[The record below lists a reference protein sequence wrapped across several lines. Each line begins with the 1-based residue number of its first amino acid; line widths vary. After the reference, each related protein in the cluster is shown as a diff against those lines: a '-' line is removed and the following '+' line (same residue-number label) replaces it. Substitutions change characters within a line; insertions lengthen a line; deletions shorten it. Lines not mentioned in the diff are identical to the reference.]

1 MDCKYAYLDPP
12 NEHILCRRESPP
24 VFGDKASYFHA
35 LCSCQEFC
43 LAKNCHKLSPD
54 WGECMKRK
62 ENPAPPAAKSTVKRK
77 IANRK

>member
-12 NEHILCRRESPP
+12 TEHILCRREPRP

-43 LAKNCHKLSPD
+43 PTKNCHKLSAG
-54 WGECMKRK
+54 WEACMKRK
-62 ENPAPPAAKSTVKRK
+62 EAPATPVAKTAAKRK
-77 IANRK
+77 SVNRK

>member
-24 VFGDKASYFHA
+24 VFGNKASYFHA

-43 LAKNCHKLSPD
+43 PAKNCHKLSAD
-54 WGECMKRK
+54 WEKCMKRK
-62 ENPAPPAAKSTVKRK
+62 ENPAPTAAKSTVKRK

>member
-1 MDCKYAYLDPP
+1 MDCQYAYLDPP
-12 NEHILCRRESPP
+12 NEHILCRRETPP

-43 LAKNCHKLSPD
+43 PAKNCHKLSPD

-62 ENPAPPAAKSTVKRK
+62 EDSTAPAVKTAAKRK
-77 IANRK
+77 SESRK

>member
-12 NEHILCRRESPP
+12 NELILCRRESPP
-24 VFGDKASYFHA
+24 VFGNKASYFHA

-43 LAKNCHKLSPD
+43 PAKNCHKLSAD
-54 WGECMKRK
+54 WETCMKRK

>member
-12 NEHILCRRESPP
+12 NEHILCRRETPP

-43 LAKNCHKLSPD
+43 PAKTATSFLPD
-54 WGECMKRK
+54 G
-62 ENPAPPAAKSTVKRK
+62 
-77 IANRK
+77 